1 MLPVRFT
8 GVPSP
13 VGVLHPG
20 DRELTQSIT
29 VSVFVILLRY
39 DVPVILDNQAAIVKP
54 PEFPWLLV
62 VGFPG
67 DALKTGLRPQT
78 HSLGPSNENFYQRR
92 QQKIRCLY
100 CASFTIIIC

>member
-8 GVPSP
+8 GILSP

-39 DVPVILDNQAAIVKP
+39 DVPVSLDNQAAIVKP

-62 VGFPG
+62 VVFPG

-78 HSLGPSNENFYQRR
+78 HSLGPSNENFYQRS

-100 CASFTIIIC
+100 CASFTVII